1 MQLILCNAN
10 LLKLLH
16 FKCGY
21 GPSTVA
27 TLMRGGHLNQPS
39 YVLKTNTSLINSYY
53 TNASKVQTHLLC
65 FGHILLNL
73 HLGCLN
79 SQNLKADF

>member
-21 GPSTVA
+21 GPSTSMEV
-27 TLMRGGHLNQPS
+27 ME
-39 YVLKTNTSLINSYY
+39 VLLE
-53 TNASKVQTHLLC
+53 L
-65 FGHILLNL
+65 
-73 HLGCLN
+73 
-79 SQNLKADF
+79 DFKPLTEFISDSPQ